1 MKRNLVLLGICL
13 LAVSFVGEAFG
24 QKKKPRIGIAGIQ
37 IENSVFVPNRQPLVG
52 HPVRMPDYLSP
63 DSAMGQAATW
73 LPTQIGYGGG
83 RGPVTKESYDA
94 FVEKT
99 LEMIKANMPYDAFW
113 FYNHGACSVEGVA
126 DPEGEFME
134 KVRSLIG
141 NDVLTTTTMD
151 LHGNTSWLVALN
163 SDLITTYRQAPHAD
177 SRESH
182 RRGVVNLLERLES
195 GKGRPAYKAWVA
207 VPVLVSGEWSSTR
220 VEPAKSLYAL
230 VPEVEAMPGVIDA
243 GIWIGY
249 VWGDNP
255 RNQGTVMVYGDDE
268 EQVKAGAKKLAQKFW
283 DVRKQFSLEAPGY
296 SLEKCIDLAIASK
309 KKPFFISDMG
319 DVENLATSLHQI
331 AENQKEA
338 VCKSVNA
345 GLDMHMYSAD
355 SARFVRPLV
364 ELVREKKVSP
374 RRIDDAVR
382 RILKIKFELGLFEK
396 RYVSP
401 EEDSYGSKENKALAL
416 EAARE
421 AIVLLKNDRQILPL
435 DRTKY
440 KKILVT
446 GPNADNQSI
455 LGDWSIFQPD
465 DHVTTILEGIQA
477 AASPEQS
484 ILYSNSGRIK
494 AKKSELSVNTTDPAI
509 QKKLITEGGGISDY
523 SIDDAV
529 RKARQSDLAIVAIGG
544 YGIRSEWGLRTY
556 GESADRPSIDFYGR
570 QLELVQAIH
579 ATGTPVVIVIVNGK
593 PLNNEWITKNIPT
606 IVDVWE
612 PGMYGGQAL
621 AEILFGEV
629 NPSGKLPI
637 TIPKHAGQI
646 PMYYYQ
652 RPSRYW
658 TGYGLG
664 SSREDEKP
672 AFCFG
677 HGLSYTSYE
686 YSGLKIDS
694 VIPQTQDIEF
704 TFTVKNTGNMAGKET
719 ALVFIRDCVSS
730 VVTPVACLK
739 GFEKVSLNP
748 GESKD
753 IRIVIPY
760 SDLGLWNEDMKYVV
774 ESGKFNLMIGRSVE
788 DIRIKKD
795 FFIK

>member
-1 MKRNLVLLGICL
+1 MLGICL

-283 DVRKQFSLEAPGY
+283 DVTREGWTGQKYLTINLSMPKFDVSSDLDLIEGLKALGVTDVFDPNVSNFDPLEASTDDPLY
-296 SLEKCIDLAIASK
+296 ISK
-309 KKPFFISDMG
+309 AKH
-319 DVENLATSLHQI
+319 A
-331 AENQKEA
+331 
-338 VCKSVNA
+338 
-345 GLDMHMYSAD
+345 
-355 SARFVRPLV
+355 ARV
-364 ELVREKKVSP
+364 KV
-374 RRIDDAVR
+374 D
-382 RILKIKFELGLFEK
+382 
-396 RYVSP
+396 
-401 EEDSYGSKENKALAL
+401 EEGC
-416 EAARE
+416 EAAAYTVMIINCGAAMPPDDE
-421 AIVLLKNDRQILPL
+421 VDFTLDRPFLFAVTGDSGLPL
-435 DRTKY
+435 F
-440 KKILVT
+440 T
-446 GPNADNQSI
+446 GVVNQ
-455 LGDWSIFQPD
+455 P
-465 DHVTTILEGIQA
+465 
-477 AASPEQS
+477 
-484 ILYSNSGRIK
+484 
-494 AKKSELSVNTTDPAI
+494 
-509 QKKLITEGGGISDY
+509 
-523 SIDDAV
+523 
-529 RKARQSDLAIVAIGG
+529 
-544 YGIRSEWGLRTY
+544 
-556 GESADRPSIDFYGR
+556 
-570 QLELVQAIH
+570 
-579 ATGTPVVIVIVNGK
+579 
-593 PLNNEWITKNIPT
+593 
-606 IVDVWE
+606 
-612 PGMYGGQAL
+612 
-621 AEILFGEV
+621 
-629 NPSGKLPI
+629 
-637 TIPKHAGQI
+637 
-646 PMYYYQ
+646 
-652 RPSRYW
+652 
-658 TGYGLG
+658 
-664 SSREDEKP
+664 
-672 AFCFG
+672 
-677 HGLSYTSYE
+677 
-686 YSGLKIDS
+686 
-694 VIPQTQDIEF
+694 
-704 TFTVKNTGNMAGKET
+704 
-719 ALVFIRDCVSS
+719 
-730 VVTPVACLK
+730 
-739 GFEKVSLNP
+739 
-748 GESKD
+748 
-753 IRIVIPY
+753 
-760 SDLGLWNEDMKYVV
+760 
-774 ESGKFNLMIGRSVE
+774 
-788 DIRIKKD
+788 
-795 FFIK
+795 

>member
-296 SLEKCIDLAIASK
+296 SLEKCIDLAVASK

-319 DVENLATSLHQI
+319 DNPGGGGSGEVTWTLARLLKRPEFQTD
-331 AENQKEA
+331 KG
-338 VCKSVNA
+338 KSVLYCSIP
-345 GLDMHMYSAD
+345 GEEVVKQ
-355 SARFVRPLV
+355 ARKVGVGGHV
-364 ELVREKKVSP
+364 EGMVGAMVDNSYEGPVKLSGTVV
-374 RRIDDAVR
+374 
-382 RILKIKFELGLFEK
+382 
-396 RYVSP
+396 YVSP
-401 EEDSYGSKENKALAL
+401 EEDKNAESWRRK
-416 EAARE
+416 RDI
-421 AIVLLKNDRQILPL
+421 AIVKTGSVYVVVGTSSPTPNLEGSGIDPKEMDIVMVKQG
-435 DRTKY
+435 Y
-440 KKILVT
+440 LVT
-446 GPNADNQSI
+446 QWYN
-455 LGDWSIFQPD
+455 
-465 DHVTTILEGIQA
+465 IQA
-477 AASPEQS
+477 DWVMAFTRGGVDQ
-484 ILYSNSGRIK
+484 
-494 AKKSELSVNTTDPAI
+494 DF
-509 QKKLITEGGGISDY
+509 KKLPYKNIVRPMFP
-523 SIDDAV
+523 IDPDM
-529 RKARQSDLAIVAIGG
+529 
-544 YGIRSEWGLRTY
+544 
-556 GESADRPSIDFYGR
+556 ADPELNIIMVPSTKHYYGR
-570 QLELVQAIH
+570 
-579 ATGTPVVIVIVNGK
+579 
-593 PLNNEWITKNIPT
+593 
-606 IVDVWE
+606 
-612 PGMYGGQAL
+612 
-621 AEILFGEV
+621 
-629 NPSGKLPI
+629 
-637 TIPKHAGQI
+637 
-646 PMYYYQ
+646 
-652 RPSRYW
+652 
-658 TGYGLG
+658 
-664 SSREDEKP
+664 
-672 AFCFG
+672 
-677 HGLSYTSYE
+677 
-686 YSGLKIDS
+686 
-694 VIPQTQDIEF
+694 
-704 TFTVKNTGNMAGKET
+704 
-719 ALVFIRDCVSS
+719 
-730 VVTPVACLK
+730 
-739 GFEKVSLNP
+739 
-748 GESKD
+748 
-753 IRIVIPY
+753 
-760 SDLGLWNEDMKYVV
+760 
-774 ESGKFNLMIGRSVE
+774 
-788 DIRIKKD
+788 
-795 FFIK
+795 

>member
-1 MKRNLVLLGICL
+1 MNRNLVLLGICL
-13 LAVSFVGEAFG
+13 LAVSFVGEVFG

-309 KKPFFISDMG
+309 KKPFFISDM
-319 DVENLATSLHQI
+319 DNLKRDTMFLRRLLHSWHPIIGIWALIGVIKNKTCFFNHRMFRTFLEIRRLCTQFNGKI
-331 AENQKEA
+331 HKIDPA
-338 VCKSVNA
+338 V
-345 GLDMHMYSAD
+345 G
-355 SARFVRPLV
+355 
-364 ELVREKKVSP
+364 
-374 RRIDDAVR
+374 
-382 RILKIKFELGLFEK
+382 
-396 RYVSP
+396 YVCHT
-401 EEDSYGSKENKALAL
+401 ETLISKEFRVSEEFPLSALRAQNANTFL
-416 EAARE
+416 SLRPG
-421 AIVLLKNDRQILPL
+421 ITDTCLQQI
-435 DRTKY
+435 
-440 KKILVT
+440 I
-446 GPNADNQSI
+446 
-455 LGDWSIFQPD
+455 
-465 DHVTTILEGIQA
+465 
-477 AASPEQS
+477 
-484 ILYSNSGRIK
+484 
-494 AKKSELSVNTTDPAI
+494 
-509 QKKLITEGGGISDY
+509 
-523 SIDDAV
+523 
-529 RKARQSDLAIVAIGG
+529 
-544 YGIRSEWGLRTY
+544 
-556 GESADRPSIDFYGR
+556 
-570 QLELVQAIH
+570 
-579 ATGTPVVIVIVNGK
+579 
-593 PLNNEWITKNIPT
+593 
-606 IVDVWE
+606 
-612 PGMYGGQAL
+612 
-621 AEILFGEV
+621 
-629 NPSGKLPI
+629 
-637 TIPKHAGQI
+637 
-646 PMYYYQ
+646 
-652 RPSRYW
+652 
-658 TGYGLG
+658 
-664 SSREDEKP
+664 
-672 AFCFG
+672 
-677 HGLSYTSYE
+677 
-686 YSGLKIDS
+686 
-694 VIPQTQDIEF
+694 
-704 TFTVKNTGNMAGKET
+704 
-719 ALVFIRDCVSS
+719 
-730 VVTPVACLK
+730 
-739 GFEKVSLNP
+739 
-748 GESKD
+748 
-753 IRIVIPY
+753 
-760 SDLGLWNEDMKYVV
+760 
-774 ESGKFNLMIGRSVE
+774 
-788 DIRIKKD
+788 
-795 FFIK
+795 